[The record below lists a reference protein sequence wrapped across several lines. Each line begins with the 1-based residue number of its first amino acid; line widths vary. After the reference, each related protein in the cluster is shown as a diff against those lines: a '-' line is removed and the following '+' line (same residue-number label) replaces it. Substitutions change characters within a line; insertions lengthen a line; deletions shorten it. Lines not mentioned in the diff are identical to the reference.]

1 LQYWTVVPLPHFFVV
16 VENRC
21 DFTNPMWVY
30 RVVVFLYL
38 PDLLGTRIFSTSL
51 SFGLSGWSSKVDCD
65 DILCRQ
71 FNTPFVVFDV
81 WFRHCN
87 RFFLSGMVFA
97 CKGLPRL
104 AAQFGRGLF
113 FVNLRV
119 RRRTIFIAL
128 LYQCARIVVRNNLY
142 CVLTL
147 ECWRHRNLHPIW
159 LLPFFR
165 FQNLRGSV
173 YRVMK
178 NHFHFLNARLAP
190 FAKSRA
196 VPIEQTSHAHW

>member
-87 RFFLSGMVFA
+87 RFFYRAWFLLAKACPALQLMSIRKGFIFCKIASPPPNNFYCALIPMRSYCCSKHFVLCTYLRMLTASQFASNMAIAVLS
-97 CKGLPRL
+97 LPKSSRERL
-104 AAQFGRGLF
+104 PCDEESFSF
-113 FVNLRV
+113 
-119 RRRTIFIAL
+119 
-128 LYQCARIVVRNNLY
+128 
-142 CVLTL
+142 
-147 ECWRHRNLHPIW
+147 
-159 LLPFFR
+159 
-165 FQNLRGSV
+165 S
-173 YRVMK
+173 
-178 NHFHFLNARLAP
+178 
-190 FAKSRA
+190 
-196 VPIEQTSHAHW
+196 